1 MKIQIAQ
8 PVALHEAGSRDINE
22 DFIYPLLNNAT
33 AEDRLFVVCDGE
45 GGPRSGDEAAKMAAL
60 SLAKYLVTTPPG
72 DMMDQEYLDLAIAR
86 VEMTLLSYKEEH
98 PESRSMALSMA
109 LAYLGNTH
117 ITLAWIGTCRAYFYD
132 ADKEL
137 LLLPEESRDA
147 KATGARI
154 TGSEVPQRLNVRHI
168 SYEETGRG
176 DCLFISSDGVSE
188 HVDDRSLTTV
198 LKTAQSSAMDLS
210 LEEIRALSQN
220 FTQDNY
226 SCYLVLIDK
235 VENEQEAPAALPPV
249 EEPVINEERAG
260 KLIKQGIF
268 AMLGLLLVSLVALAW
283 WATRKTDYDRFMA
296 RAEESLKSKNFQEAI
311 VWYDSAVAAQ
321 GATAEDKSRAS
332 GKRGEAMSLLSEQI
346 DNSPET
352 LIENAGEFL
361 RLGNYEQAIESF
373 RKAQDV
379 TGADSNLK
387 VLFPAEKMGE
397 ALIRRANQLYEA
409 KNRDCNQIAQ
419 LYAEGLKIFASAEA
433 KSRDN
438 ALISQA
444 QKQQLGCE
452 KEMAEAAKKGGSNIA
467 AATPSGTNPA
477 ARERSVAP
485 QEAAKPKTQTS
496 APASSASNTSAA
508 ERTRTVA
515 APATGSSDAATPAKL
530 SAAETKALKAEMAD
544 GKRLYEQAKASGSSF
559 EYKAAAQHLERAA
572 PVLDG
577 EGSYLLAYLY
587 RTGLG
592 VKKDDARAIKYA
604 QRSANQNWP
613 SGQYLYGKMLLDRG
627 GAKDRQTAIQVLQKA
642 ANQNNIEA
650 INLLK
655 TIR

>member
-60 SLAKYLVTTPPG
+60 SLAKYLVTIPPG
-72 DMMDQEYLDLAIAR
+72 DTMDQEYLDLAIGR

-98 PESRSMALSMA
+98 PESRNMALSLA

-137 LLLPEESRDA
+137 LQLPEESREV
-147 KATGARI
+147 KALSARI

-168 SYEETGRG
+168 SYEEIGRG

-226 SCYLVLIDK
+226 SCYLVLVDK
-235 VENEQEAPAALPPV
+235 VENEQEAPAALPPA
-249 EEPVINEERAG
+249 EEPVVNEDRAG

-268 AMLGLLLVSLVALAW
+268 AMLALLLVSLVALAW

-373 RKAQDV
+373 RRAQDV
-379 TGADSNLK
+379 TGADSNLS

-397 ALIRRANQLYEA
+397 ALIKRANQLYEA

-419 LYAEGLKIFASAEA
+419 LYTEGLKIFESPEI

-452 KEMAEAAKKGGSNIA
+452 KEIAAAAKKGGSSVA
-467 AATPSGTNPA
+467 TATPAQTNPT

-485 QEAAKPKTQTS
+485 KEAAKPQTQQPS
-496 APASSASNTSAA
+496 PASSASNTSAA
-508 ERTRTVA
+508 SRTRTI
-515 APATGSSDAATPAKL
+515 APAGTSDAPAPAKL

-544 GKRLYEQAKASGSSF
+544 GKRLYEQAKTSGSGF

-587 RTGLG
+587 RTGQG
-592 VKKDDARAIKYA
+592 VKKDDARALKYA
-604 QRSANQNWP
+604 QRSASQNWP

-627 GAKDRQTAIQVLQKA
+627 GAKDRQTAIKVLQKA
-642 ANQNNIEA
+642 ADQNNIEA